1 MNPGR
6 TFSSP
11 MRIGLIGGG
20 IALAIVYLVFTTW
33 FRQQIEEEAIE
44 FRENLLWAVFQV
56 QKELIS
62 TLRLSEGATRGNNV
76 SADDLLLNYEILVS
90 RIKLV
95 QHGDGFEDLR
105 LLNDFSNTLDKL
117 ENSVVV
123 IDQQIEK
130 VGSNPQAIATIL
142 HQNLQPFE
150 ELLQSN
156 SLQAINFT
164 TVRNTTRNADI
175 ARMLNW
181 LQFLFV
187 VNMLL
192 IGGAIFLAFRQT
204 LRVYQ
209 SAFNVEEQALARRF
223 AEETAERSKLE
234 ALGSLAGGVA
244 HEINTPAQFVTTNLE
259 FLNDA
264 CDELLTEDASKI
276 SADDLDYLR
285 KEIPLAIQQ
294 SQEGMIRIRDIVKA
308 IKHFAHPEQG
318 KKSLISIED
327 EIRNAVLLTSNQ
339 TKAKVTVET
348 SIQENLP
355 PVLGCPN
362 ELNQVIINLIV
373 NSAYA
378 LSKQPAQDPDHEASK
393 QEDRIRIAAA
403 LDGSEIVIT
412 VHDNGPGIAKE
423 IAQRI
428 FDPFFTTKAVGDGS
442 GQGLTISQRIITN
455 TFHGSLQLDETITEG
470 TRFRIILPVAEYDPD
485 FRNLN

>member
-62 TLRLSEGATRGNNV
+62 TLRLSEGATRDNNV

-187 VNMLL
+187 
-192 IGGAIFLAFRQT
+192 
-204 LRVYQ
+204 
-209 SAFNVEEQALARRF
+209 
-223 AEETAERSKLE
+223 
-234 ALGSLAGGVA
+234 
-244 HEINTPAQFVTTNLE
+244 
-259 FLNDA
+259 
-264 CDELLTEDASKI
+264 
-276 SADDLDYLR
+276 
-285 KEIPLAIQQ
+285 
-294 SQEGMIRIRDIVKA
+294 
-308 IKHFAHPEQG
+308 
-318 KKSLISIED
+318 
-327 EIRNAVLLTSNQ
+327 
-339 TKAKVTVET
+339 
-348 SIQENLP
+348 
-355 PVLGCPN
+355 
-362 ELNQVIINLIV
+362 
-373 NSAYA
+373 
-378 LSKQPAQDPDHEASK
+378 
-393 QEDRIRIAAA
+393 
-403 LDGSEIVIT
+403 
-412 VHDNGPGIAKE
+412 
-423 IAQRI
+423 
-428 FDPFFTTKAVGDGS
+428 
-442 GQGLTISQRIITN
+442 
-455 TFHGSLQLDETITEG
+455 
-470 TRFRIILPVAEYDPD
+470 
-485 FRNLN
+485 